1 MGQPG
6 LFFVYF
12 RSFQTNIITIFTT
25 NKCEKCPSRIW
36 CQDLNPQPSECEPLP
51 ITTRPGLPPLFFCL
65 SVSLCFLTTL
75 YLVLPLFFSFHACMH
90 LLHNV
95 SSLSLSLSLCLSL
108 FVSLSLCLYL
118 FCPCFSKFY
127 VSIKKPLKCEIAAS
141 SSKNYIQTN
150 WRQNN
155 RRLAYTK
162 NDTGALQNIFAIFT
176 PVLVANQQCDWCQ
189 FQWLRGY
196 LNVAIVV
203 ILL

>member
-1 MGQPG
+1 MYVSLCIYFPSMLSIIILFFKKMGQPG

-12 RSFQTNIITIFTT
+12 WSFQTNIITIFTT

-95 SSLSLSLSLCLSL
+95 SSLSLSLSL
-108 FVSLSLCLYL
+108 FVSLSLSL
-118 FCPCFSKFY
+118 FLFVCICF
-127 VSIKKPLKCEIAAS
+127 
-141 SSKNYIQTN
+141 
-150 WRQNN
+150 
-155 RRLAYTK
+155 
-162 NDTGALQNIFAIFT
+162 
-176 PVLVANQQCDWCQ
+176 VLV
-189 FQWLRGY
+189 FQSFMSQSKSL
-196 LNVAIVV
+196 
-203 ILL
+203 